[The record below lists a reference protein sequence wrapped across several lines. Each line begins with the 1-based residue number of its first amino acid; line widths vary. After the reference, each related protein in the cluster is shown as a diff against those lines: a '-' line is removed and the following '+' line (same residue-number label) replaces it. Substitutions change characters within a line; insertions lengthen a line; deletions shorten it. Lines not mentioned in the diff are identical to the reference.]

1 MKQIL
6 LVVAYLVAI
15 IIALNLFNN
24 GYVFEAFVIVII
36 SVVSPI
42 YFYLKNQGNKKDEKD
57 LFVYGIMFMPFST
70 RYGNIGKYFSYN

>member
-6 LVVAYLVAI
+6 LIVAYLVAI

-24 GYVFEAFVIVII
+24 GHVFEAFVIVII

-42 YFYLKNQGNKKDEKD
+42 YFYLKNQGNKKDEK
-57 LFVYGIMFMPFST
+57 S
-70 RYGNIGKYFSYN
+70 

>member
-24 GYVFEAFVIVII
+24 GHVFEAFVIVII
-36 SVVSPI
+36 SVVSSI
-42 YFYLKNQGNKKDEKD
+42 YFYLKNQGNKKDEK
-57 LFVYGIMFMPFST
+57 S
-70 RYGNIGKYFSYN
+70 